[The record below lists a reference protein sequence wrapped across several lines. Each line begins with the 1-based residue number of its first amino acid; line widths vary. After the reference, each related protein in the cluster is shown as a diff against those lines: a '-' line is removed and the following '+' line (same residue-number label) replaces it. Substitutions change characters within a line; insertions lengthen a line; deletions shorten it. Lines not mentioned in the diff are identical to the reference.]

1 MEELTENE
9 QVVQLT
15 ACMRIADDGYNGPL
29 GGGSTRHY
37 VRDWLLPVMEQRG
50 FKFARATKT
59 LGCNAHN
66 GAQPL
71 KCKGNPPCED
81 ISVICIYHKTC
92 PDFQPFKE

>member
-1 MEELTENE
+1 MSKWECRKCHDGDP
-9 QVVQLT
+9 
-15 ACMRIADDGYNGPL
+15 CMVD
-29 GGGSTRHY
+29 S
-37 VRDWLLPVMEQRG
+37 G
-50 FKFARATKT
+50 FKDIQPLRCPLDDQEPEFARATKT